1 MLKTPTLSKW
11 SYVEWDRTVKEPLE
25 GYTILLPVP
34 GDLPVFLKIALEVS
48 STQNPE
54 GLVETLV
61 IPDRKVSGFTELFNT
76 WKDKF
81 GVSAIRLINPS
92 LVEQLIALYQNN
104 PHNNHWLQII
114 RGVNATVST
123 HALLHDADLFIT
135 EDNFMKIHYQTCI
148 KRGLACLGV
157 SPVWDSWYLE
167 QGIEH
172 LAATWEIMFDVSWAR
187 RFQPWEHRGHKGII
201 HGKPHIFDTMLYP
214 QCQTKPN
221 KIDRHKQEWGFIH
234 FNYVICTY
242 RWFQQSKGPF
252 EDNYFRILLIRLL
265 IDAFDPSGWSYPVP
279 TLEVLEKGITDKS
292 NRVTYKDKDT
302 AQHYPEFR
310 SKLEKLMTSGII
322 DSKKSSIL
330 AKGVHCF
337 DRTFG

>member
-11 SYVEWDRTVKEPLE
+11 SYIKWDRSVKEPLE

-48 STQNPE
+48 STQNPA

-61 IPDRKVSGFTELFNT
+61 IPDQKVSGFTELFDI

-81 GVSAIRLINPS
+81 DLSAIRLIHPS
-92 LVEQLIALYQNN
+92 PVEQLIARYQNN

-114 RGVNATVST
+114 RGVNGTRST

-135 EDNFMKIHYQTCI
+135 EDNFMKTHYQTCV

-157 SPVWDSWYLE
+157 SPVWDSWYQD

-172 LAATWEIMFDVSWAR
+172 LAATWEIMFDVTWAR
-187 RFQPWEHRGHKGII
+187 RFQPWEHRGHNGVI
-201 HGKPHIFDTMLYP
+201 HGKPHTFDTMLYP

-242 RWFQQSKGPF
+242 RWFQQSKGSF
-252 EDNYFRILLIRLL
+252 EDDYFRILLIRLL
-265 IDAFDPSGWSYPVP
+265 IDAFDPSGWSYSVP

-292 NRVTYKDKDT
+292 NRVTYKEKDT

-310 SKLEKLMTSGII
+310 SKLEKLITSGII
-322 DSKKSSIL
+322 DSEKASIL
-330 AKGVHCF
+330 AKGVRHF

>member
-11 SYVEWDRTVKEPLE
+11 SYIQWDKSVREPFD

-48 STQNPE
+48 STQKSE

-61 IPDRKVSGFTELFNT
+61 IPDQKISGFAECFEI
-76 WKDKF
+76 WKEKF
-81 GVSAIRLINPS
+81 GLSAIRLINPNP
-92 LVEQLIALYQNN
+92 VEQLIARYQNN

-114 RGVNATVST
+114 RGVNASVTT

-135 EDNFMKIHYQTCI
+135 KDNFMETHYQTCVQ
-148 KRGLACLGV
+148 RDLACLGV
-157 SPVWDSWYLE
+157 SPVWDSWYE
-167 QGIEH
+167 KQGIEH

-187 RFQPWEHRGHKGII
+187 QFQPWEHRGHNGVIN
-201 HGKPHIFDTMLYP
+201 GKAHTFDTMLYP

-242 RWFQQSKGPF
+242 RWFQQSKGSF
-252 EDNYFRILLIRLL
+252 EDDYFRILLIRLL
-265 IDAFDPSGWSYPVP
+265 INAFDPSGWSYSVP
-279 TLEVLEKGITDKS
+279 TLDALEKGITDKS
-292 NRVTYKDKDT
+292 NRVTYQEKDT
-302 AQHYPEFR
+302 VENYPEFR

-322 DSKKSSIL
+322 SSEKVSIL
-330 AKGVHCF
+330 AEGVHQF
-337 DRTFG
+337 DIAFG